1 MHWIC
6 NIVCFLSLKIIKNW
20 LFRIDRYFK
29 EKKSLSIVFKEINLW
44 IYEMIFYSIFNET
57 DTRSHKLM
65 KAELYRINVKI
76 VSEMRL
82 HSSKRIFV

>member
-1 MHWIC
+1 
-6 NIVCFLSLKIIKNW
+6 
-20 LFRIDRYFK
+20 
-29 EKKSLSIVFKEINLW
+29 
-44 IYEMIFYSIFNET
+44 MIFYSIFNET